1 MGRMRQLQALLLVA
15 LTCHVTGQNTTSTQ
29 SGFEPLEFV
38 CEGIV
43 EIGSFSGKHCTQAF
57 FDAIA
62 ASDEAAASAW
72 CSRTPGCTLSPVE
85 TAPSVTNE
93 SSKGRRQLQVGKKAV
108 GQTSQT
114 GIANSLEG
122 GVNTGS
128 TYADYLIMDID
139 ATVITVTAQT
149 KAIPVTQSVVLLTS
163 AADVSIVRHRIDSG
177 RLFLA
182 LSLTRARTCAC
193 YSEQRRRG
201 GHGVHDRLRCE
212 R

>member
-1 MGRMRQLQALLLVA
+1 MGRMRQLQVLLLVA
-15 LTCHVTGQNTTSTQ
+15 LTYHVAGQNTTSTQ
-29 SGFEPLEFV
+29 SGFEPLKFV

-43 EIGSFSGKHCTQAF
+43 GTGSFSGKLCTQAF

-62 ASDEAAASAW
+62 ATSDEAAASAW

-93 SSKGRRQLQVGKKAV
+93 SSNGRRQLQVGKKDV

-149 KAIPVTQSVVLLTS
+149 NAIPVTQSVVLLTS
-163 AADVSIVRHRIDSG
+163 AADVSIVRHRINSG
-177 RLFLA
+177 WLHSWR
-182 LSLTRARTCAC
+182 
-193 YSEQRRRG
+193 
-201 GHGVHDRLRCE
+201 
-212 R
+212 

>member
-1 MGRMRQLQALLLVA
+1 MGRTRQLQVLLLVA
-15 LTCHVTGQNTTSTQ
+15 LTYHVTGQNTTQQGESCAGLGEWPCGDEASTE

-38 CEGIV
+38 CEGTV
-43 EIGSFSGKHCTQAF
+43 GTGSFSGKLCTQAF

-72 CSRTPGCTLSPVE
+72 CSRTLGCTLSPVE
-85 TAPSVTNE
+85 TVPSVTNE
-93 SSKGRRQLQVGKKAV
+93 SSNGRRQLQVGKKNV

-149 KAIPVTQSVVLLTS
+149 NAIPVTQSVVLLTS
-163 AADVSIVRHRIDSG
+163 AADVSIVRHRINSG
-177 RLFLA
+177 WLHSWR
-182 LSLTRARTCAC
+182 
-193 YSEQRRRG
+193 
-201 GHGVHDRLRCE
+201 
-212 R
+212 